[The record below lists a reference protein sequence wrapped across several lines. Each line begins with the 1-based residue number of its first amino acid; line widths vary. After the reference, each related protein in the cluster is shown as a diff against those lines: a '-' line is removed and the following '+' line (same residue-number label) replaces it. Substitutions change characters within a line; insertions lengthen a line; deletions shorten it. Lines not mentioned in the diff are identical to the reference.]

1 MFNLTFYP
9 MYKKILLGL
18 VLMVIGF
25 TSSLT
30 AETLTVYDGGN
41 DNNYVP
47 VYGFYADAYLK
58 AEFVMNSNQLV
69 PMTGGTISG
78 MKWYLSMPASGAW
91 GGIFQIFIKEVN
103 FTTIDA
109 FMGMDGA
116 TIVYEG
122 PLDATGEELAIDFAD
137 SFGYQGGNLLVGV
150 YCIEK
155 GDFKSASFAGQNVEG
170 AAVQGYS
177 YSSQDAIEPTQRGFL
192 PKTTF
197 TYEPATG
204 VVYYKPINL
213 QASNITPNSATITW
227 TPGGEETSWN
237 VEYKMHSE
245 EEWIP
250 AGSVSTPS
258 IDLDVLHNAT
268 IYDVRVQSD
277 YGDGHLSGWTD
288 MSFTTALC
296 DVDDMGEITYT
307 LTDSYGDGWNGNK
320 IQIVHHNTGLLIAEL
335 TMVTGAEATGTVS
348 LCYGEDYD
356 VVWVTGS
363 YVSETAAEIV
373 DDSGNVI
380 YSHPQGSSLTAGVL
394 TTFHFS
400 RTNCPR
406 PTNLTA
412 SNVVY
417 DGATLTWTPGNE
429 EQDLWQVVCG
439 TGDFNPDDAEPVTV
453 NGEPTLQLTGLEENT
468 TYKAYVRSMCTAD
481 EMSIWSDV
489 CTFTTPL
496 RFALPTDL
504 AVGKITAKSAEAT
517 WNGDAEAYNL
527 RYRQKTKLEESF
539 EDEVTTMQMVDNDG
553 DGNNWKILKITDWT
567 MGGTPLVAADGDYC
581 IVSESITISG
591 ASNNVVGDN
600 WLISPMSNLGG
611 KLSVSAAD
619 LGANYVEN
627 FSVLVSNTD
636 ANPESFTEVGT
647 ATTAGVLNQWG
658 TYEFDLSAYA
668 GQQGYI
674 AIRHQPNGTT
684 GYLLLIDAISI
695 AGEGVNEADWIVVE
709 NVTSP
714 FTMEPLQASTSYEV
728 QVQSVYADG
737 TSAWTESEVFT
748 TLSLDAMPSDL
759 EVIDVT
765 STTAT
770 ANWVGSQDTYNLR
783 YRKAAINKGI
793 SEDFQGIATGNLP
806 EGWTTIDA
814 DGDGQNWHVWNL
826 TLDDGT
832 VQTTLSSNSYIQGGG
847 ALTPDNW
854 VITPQ
859 ALIGPEVSFVAW
871 GQDPSYAEEVFRVY
885 VSTTG
890 TDVADFVPVSEDI
903 EATGTKTTYTFN
915 LSEYAGQQGYIA
927 IRHYNVTDKYI
938 LNVVDFYMASPEDEP
953 AGDWIEINNVTP
965 AYTIEGLT
973 PETTYEVQVQGVVG
987 RATSNW
993 TESVFFTTTEYVEP
1007 AQTAAPEIIS
1017 TPGEEYYTFTA
1028 QVKEGDPAA
1037 DVTLYMIDEDG
1048 NRVEVTNPFTVNLT
1062 DHAQTI
1068 ELVAVAHIP
1077 GQTDGETSF
1086 TAEIPAKTPTGVDE
1100 LTSGKQVANVRYFN
1114 ALGQEMQQANG
1125 MTIIVT
1131 TYTDGTSSTVKVMK

>member
-58 AEFVMNSNQLV
+58 AEFVMNSNELV

-78 MKWYLSMPASGAW
+78 MKWYLSSPASGAW

-109 FMGMDGA
+109 FMGMNGA

-155 GDFKSASFAGQNVEG
+155 GNFKSASFTGKYVEG
-170 AAVQGYS
+170 AAVQGYN
-177 YSSQDAIEPTQRGFL
+177 YSFQDAIEPTQRDFL

-204 VVYYKPINL
+204 VVYYKPTNL

-268 IYDVRVQSD
+268 TYDVRVQSD
-277 YGDGHLSGWTD
+277 YGDGNLSGWTD

-335 TMVTGAEATGTVS
+335 TIVTGAEATGTVS

-356 VVWVTGS
+356 VVWVAGS
-363 YVSETAAEIV
+363 YVGETAAEIV
-373 DDSGNVI
+373 DDNGNVI

-394 TTFHFS
+394 STFRFS
-400 RTNCPR
+400 RVNCPR

-468 TYKAYVRSMCTAD
+468 TYKAYVRSMCTDD

-504 AVGKITAKSAEAT
+504 AVGKITAKSAEASWT
-517 WNGDAEAYNL
+517 GEGESYNL
-527 RYRQKTKLEESF
+527 RYRVKTDMSESF
-539 EDEVTTMQMVDNDG
+539 EGTELPSGWTFNNGWQVMQISSYNMS
-553 DGNNWKILKITDWT
+553 
-567 MGGTPLVAADGDYC
+567 GTPLVAADGEYC
-581 IVSESITISG
+581 MAD
-591 ASNNVVGDN
+591 ASLNEQTNSPLGVDN
-600 WLISPMSNLGG
+600 WLISPKVKLGG
-611 KLSVSAAD
+611 TLEFYAAD
-619 LGANYVEN
+619 LGTNYVEN
-627 FSVLVSNTD
+627 YSVYVSTSGTD
-636 ANPESFTEVGT
+636 AADFVAIEENINTS
-647 ATTAGVLNQWG
+647 GVLNQWDKK
-658 TYEFDLSAYA
+658 EFDLSAFA
-668 GQQGYI
+668 GQEGYV
-674 AIRHQPNGTT
+674 AIRHHDAQ
-684 GYLLLIDAISI
+684 GYYLFIDAVAINGVD
-695 AGEGVNEADWIVVE
+695 ADAEWTVMEG
-709 NVTSP
+709 VTSP
-714 FTMEPLQASTSYEV
+714 FTMEPLQDGTTYEV
-728 QVQSVYADG
+728 QVQTVYADG
-737 TSAWTESEVFT
+737 ASAWTESEVFT
-748 TLSLDAMPSDL
+748 TLRLDAAPSDL

-765 STTAT
+765 ATTAT
-770 ANWVGSQDTYNLR
+770 ANWIGSQDTYNLR

-793 SEDFQGIATGNLP
+793 EEDFQGIATGNLP

-814 DGDGQNWHVWNL
+814 DGDGQNWYVWNL
-826 TLDDGT
+826 TLVDGT

-973 PETTYEVQVQGVVG
+973 PETTYEVQVQGVVS

-1017 TPGEEYYTFTA
+1017 TPGEEFYTFTA
-1028 QVKEGDPAA
+1028 QVKEGDPDAV
-1037 DVTLYMIDEDG
+1037 VTLYMIDEDG
-1048 NRVEVTNPFTVNLT
+1048 NRVEVPNPFTVT
-1062 DHAQTI
+1062 ITEEAQTI
-1068 ELVAVAHIP
+1068 QFVAVAHIP
-1077 GQTDGETSF
+1077 GQTDGEVSL
-1086 TAEIPAKTPTGVDE
+1086 TAEIPAGTATGIDE
-1100 LTSGKQVANVRYFN
+1100 MTNGKQVASVRYFN

-1125 MTIIVT
+1125 VTIIVT
-1131 TYTDGTSSTVKVMK
+1131 TYTDGTSSTVKVLK